1 MDIEKTTTGVEALT
15 AQDSDFRY
23 LEAMDDLV
31 RIVDAKGHVLFENE
45 TMRRFTEMADD
56 DAPFFPLSTATGS
69 FTEQA
74 VTMTELCV
82 AGHVFAIKN
91 SPLIEAG
98 KVTAVIQVFRDTTIQ
113 NSMTM
118 RLVETNRKLKN
129 EIVLAR
135 SIQEKMLPRLT
146 GYGRLAFDFYYRPT
160 EELSG
165 DFFDVVPLGQ
175 GRLGLYI
182 SDVVGHGVSAS
193 ILTMFVRQTM
203 RSILQ
208 EERIREPATVL
219 HLMRER
225 FRAIRMGEGQYF
237 SLFFA
242 LFDTMEDTVTYANA
256 GHACLPIVERNGQ
269 IDRLDVTGR
278 LITWEGDRY
287 VYKQKIRTL
296 EGGER
301 FLFYTDGASE
311 TRSAAGTEYGEKN
324 LQHFMKQTT
333 GSPLSRIVTDVEQF
347 GVGEPKDDIALVYV
361 ENQRRD
367 A

>member
-1 MDIEKTTTGVEALT
+1 MDRQTKPADAPTT
-15 AQDSDFRY
+15 AQHSDFRY

-31 RIVDAKGHVLFENE
+31 RIVDAQGHVLFENE
-45 TMRRFTEMADD
+45 SMRRFAEMAEA
-56 DAPFFPLSTATGS
+56 DAPFFPLSTATGP
-69 FTEQA
+69 FIEQT

-82 AGHVFAIKN
+82 AGHVFSIKN
-91 SPLIEAG
+91 SPVMEDG
-98 KVTAVIQVFRDTTIQ
+98 NVTAVIQVFRDTTIQ

-118 RLVETNRKLKN
+118 RLVEANRKLKN

-146 GYGRLAFDFYYRPT
+146 GYGRLRFDSFYRPT

-165 DFFDVVPLGQ
+165 DFFDIIPLGQ

-242 LFDTMEDTVTYANA
+242 LFDTIENTVTYANA
-256 GHACLPIVERNGQ
+256 GHACLPIVECDGAVTL
-269 IDRLDVTGR
+269 LDVTGR
-278 LITWEGDRY
+278 LITWEAEPY
-287 VYKQKIRTL
+287 VYKQKRQPL
-296 EGGER
+296 KGGER

-311 TRSAAGTEYGEKN
+311 TRSASGREYGAEN
-324 LQHFMKQTT
+324 LKHFMKQTS
-333 GSPLSRIVTDVEQF
+333 GSPLARIVTDIEQF

-361 ENQRRD
+361 ENLRRN